1 MLKKMRRR
9 FIVSAMAAF
18 CAVILLLLCVV
29 NVWNYHN
36 VAAQQDRTLSQLAT
50 AEARPENPSETAD
63 HGEPPEK
70 KDAAPLD
77 DHGAFSPEV
86 PYTFRYFS
94 VSYDADGT
102 LSSIG
107 QDFIA
112 SISSDDAL
120 TFADHVLSTGR
131 ANGYYQGYRYLVQRT
146 SDGTKIVFLNCERE
160 MAAVRSLLWITVSIA
175 AASLALVFA
184 LVVVFSRRAIAP
196 YLRNLEM
203 QKQFITN
210 ASHELKTPLTAISTS
225 ADVLLMEHEDDEW
238 AKSIAAQCAKLSRLI
253 GDLVTLSRLDEENP
267 FPEKVPFDLS
277 DALWEAA
284 EPFAAVA
291 KGQNKTY
298 SQSIA
303 EPLTI
308 TGDAASIRQ
317 MAGIL
322 LDNAVKYTPPG
333 GSIAFSAARSGRK
346 IKLCVENTCDD
357 AQTVDPARMFERF
370 YRGDESHGGKIG
382 GSGVGLSIARAT
394 AEAHGGSIRAE
405 QKNGRMTITVALPA

>member
-18 CAVILLLLCVV
+18 CAVILLLLCVI

-36 VAAQQDRTLSQLAT
+36 VAAQQDRTLSQLAM
-50 AEARPENPSETAD
+50 ADARPADPSETAD

-70 KDAAPLD
+70 KDAAPLA

-94 VSYDADGT
+94 VSYDTNGA
-102 LSSIG
+102 LESID

-112 SISSDDAL
+112 SISSDDAQD
-120 TFADHVLSTGR
+120 FAAHALSTGR
-131 ANGYYQGYRYLVQRT
+131 TSGYYQGYRYLVQKT
-146 SDGTKIVFLNCERE
+146 SDGTKVVFLNCERE

-267 FPEKVPFDLS
+267 FPEKAPFDLS

-291 KGQNKTY
+291 KAQDKTY

-303 EPLTI
+303 ESLTI

-317 MAGIL
+317 MVGIL
-322 LDNAVKYTPPG
+322 LDNAVKYTPCG
-333 GSIAFSAARSGRK
+333 GSIAFSAGRSGKK
-346 IKLCVENTCDD
+346 IRLCVENTCDS
-357 AQTVDPARMFERF
+357 AQTVDPARMFDRF

-405 QKNGRMTITVALPA
+405 QKDGRMTIAVTLPA

>member
-50 AEARPENPSETAD
+50 ADARPNEPSEIAD

-70 KDAAPLD
+70 KDAAPLA

-112 SISSDDAL
+112 SISSDDAQS
-120 TFADHVLSTGR
+120 FAEHALSTGR

-203 QKQFITN
+203 QK
-210 ASHELKTPLTAISTS
+210 
-225 ADVLLMEHEDDEW
+225 
-238 AKSIAAQCAKLSRLI
+238 
-253 GDLVTLSRLDEENP
+253 
-267 FPEKVPFDLS
+267 
-277 DALWEAA
+277 
-284 EPFAAVA
+284 
-291 KGQNKTY
+291 
-298 SQSIA
+298 
-303 EPLTI
+303 
-308 TGDAASIRQ
+308 
-317 MAGIL
+317 
-322 LDNAVKYTPPG
+322 
-333 GSIAFSAARSGRK
+333 RS
-346 IKLCVENTCDD
+346 
-357 AQTVDPARMFERF
+357 
-370 YRGDESHGGKIG
+370 
-382 GSGVGLSIARAT
+382 
-394 AEAHGGSIRAE
+394 
-405 QKNGRMTITVALPA
+405 